1 MNIKQLMVTFFIAL
15 LAGGEIG
22 ARVLTDKFVY
32 SQGEKVLFTFDG
44 KSEGKTIIL
53 KYLSKKGEP
62 VLAEIGGEPFVWE
75 VPSEFTPAAV
85 GVYQKEEGQLTY
97 SSYFRV
103 VIPGMLTTYQIA
115 KEEYKGLNV
124 FMLDGGMSA
133 EYAVQKS
140 LANLTAG
147 VSHTWRIGP
156 GGGPKPVWG
165 TPDFLQQ
172 TVQHK
177 VDS

>member
-1 MNIKQLMVTFFIAL
+1 
-15 LAGGEIG
+15 
-22 ARVLTDKFVY
+22 
-32 SQGEKVLFTFDG
+32 
-44 KSEGKTIIL
+44 
-53 KYLSKKGEP
+53 
-62 VLAEIGGEPFVWE
+62 
-75 VPSEFTPAAV
+75 
-85 GVYQKEEGQLTY
+85 
-97 SSYFRV
+97 
-103 VIPGMLTTYQIA
+103 MLTTYQIA

-172 TVQHK
+172 SVQHT
-177 VDS
+177 VDLYNEYLGKSKKLKTVIIATGVPAVPYLSADMMLPWMVSELPG

>member
-1 MNIKQLMVTFFIAL
+1 M
-15 LAGGEIG
+15 
-22 ARVLTDKFVY
+22 
-32 SQGEKVLFTFDG
+32 
-44 KSEGKTIIL
+44 
-53 KYLSKKGEP
+53 
-62 VLAEIGGEPFVWE
+62 
-75 VPSEFTPAAV
+75 
-85 GVYQKEEGQLTY
+85 TY

-103 VIPGMLTTYQIA
+103 VTPGMLTTYQIA

-156 GGGPKPVWG
+156 EEVPNRYGGHLISFNNP
-165 TPDFLQQ
+165 FSIQ
-172 TVQHK
+172 
-177 VDS
+177 